1 MRKFPIGS
9 VVASILVASIV
20 AAPSL
25 SAEGNRDSSG
35 SATDNGIMGD
45 NGRMMG
51 SMMNVMRNRSQMMD
65 HCNNMM
71 SASRPNDQWRKN
83 GLSVPE
89 KRE

>member
-1 MRKFPIGS
+1 
-9 VVASILVASIV
+9 VVASIFVASIV

-25 SAEGNRDSSG
+25 YAEGNLDSSG
-35 SATDNGIMGD
+35 SATDNGMMGD
-45 NGRMMG
+45 NGGMMSRMMN
-51 SMMNVMRNRSQMMD
+51 MMRNRSQMVD

-83 GLSVPE
+83 GSSVPE